1 MGKTLLECF
10 PRPGEGIRCS
20 WTLGVKYDKFWMGTL
35 GGCVMEG
42 DKRKETRL
50 QLRLSFYQLLI
61 TRNPAK
67 RAYR

>member
-1 MGKTLLECF
+1 
-10 PRPGEGIRCS
+10 
-20 WTLGVKYDKFWMGTL
+20 MGTL